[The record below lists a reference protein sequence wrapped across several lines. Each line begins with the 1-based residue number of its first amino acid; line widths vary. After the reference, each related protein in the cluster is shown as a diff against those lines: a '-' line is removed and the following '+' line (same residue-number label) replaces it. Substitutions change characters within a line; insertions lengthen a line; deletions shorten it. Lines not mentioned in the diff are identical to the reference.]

1 MESSDQASRGRM
13 KMWSAK
19 EDKVLIDC
27 LLTLKVEQKWMA
39 DNGFKVGFANALQT
53 MMEQKLPGCGIKATP
68 HITSRIKTLKRLW
81 QMAYDMVYG
90 VNTSGFGWDPD
101 TKFVTAEP
109 AVWEEYLKAYQN
121 NSLIEG
127 ENVPPSTTEPEG
139 AHTPVPETEP
149 FPAQPYGDIARMLGE
164 IVEEKV
170 APLKTTLADVVEP
183 WQEKGKK

>member
-1 MESSDQASRGRM
+1 MELSDQASRGRM
-13 KMWSAK
+13 KMWSAN

-39 DNGFKVGFANALQT
+39 DNGFKARFANALQT

-68 HITSRIKTLKRLW
+68 HITSRIKTLKCLW

-109 AVWEEYLKAYQN
+109 AFWEEYLKAC
-121 NSLIEG
+121 
-127 ENVPPSTTEPEG
+127 PPEHHF
-139 AHTPVPETEP
+139 ALNH
-149 FPAQPYGDIARMLGE
+149 
-164 IVEEKV
+164 
-170 APLKTTLADVVEP
+170 
-183 WQEKGKK
+183 